1 LVRIQV
7 REREVHTPLRIAHG
21 TCQRGCLI
29 CRNSAEANTQ
39 QIVRL
44 SKIKVGGTF
53 PFQLANGAP
62 ALLFRTKTGVFAYQ
76 TICTHQGGVT
86 KYFSARKLLVCPVH
100 NASFDPFKKG
110 AVVAGPATNPL
121 PVVKVA
127 VKSGWVVLA

>member
-1 LVRIQV
+1 MALASAAATFV
-7 REREVHTPLRIAHG
+7 G
-21 TCQRGCLI
+21 TR
-29 CRNSAEANTQ
+29 AEAYTK
-39 QIVRL
+39 QIVQL

-86 KYFSARKLLVCPVH
+86 KYFSAKKVLVCPVH

-110 AVVAGPATNPL
+110 AVITGPATNPL
-121 PVVKVA
+121 PTVKVV
-127 VKSGWVVLA
+127 VKSGWVTLA

>member
-1 LVRIQV
+1 MKFTR
-7 REREVHTPLRIAHG
+7 RSALRMALASVAASFVG
-21 TCQRGCLI
+21 TK
-29 CRNSAEANTQ
+29 AEANTK

-44 SKIKVGGTF
+44 SRIKVGGTF

-121 PVVKVA
+121 PVVKVV
-127 VKSGWVVLA
+127 VKSGWVTLA

>member
-1 LVRIQV
+1 MALASAAATLFGAR
-7 REREVHTPLRIAHG
+7 
-21 TCQRGCLI
+21 
-29 CRNSAEANTQ
+29 AEANSK

-44 SKIKVGGTF
+44 SRIKVGGTF

-86 KYFSARKLLVCPVH
+86 KYFSAKKVLVCPVH

-110 AVVAGPATNPL
+110 TVVSGPATTPL
-121 PVVKVA
+121 PTVKVR
-127 VKSGWVVLA
+127 VQSGWVVLV

>member
-1 LVRIQV
+1 MKFTR
-7 REREVHTPLRIAHG
+7 RSALRMAFASVAATFVG
-21 TCQRGCLI
+21 TR
-29 CRNSAEANTQ
+29 AEANTQ

-44 SKIKVGGTF
+44 SRIKVGGTF

-86 KYFSARKLLVCPVH
+86 KYFSAKKLLVCPVH

-110 AVVAGPATNPL
+110 AVVTGPATNPL
-121 PVVKVA
+121 PTVKVTI
-127 VKSGWVVLA
+127 KSGWVVLS

>member
-1 LVRIQV
+1 MKFTR
-7 REREVHTPLRIAHG
+7 RSALRMALASVAATFVG
-21 TCQRGCLI
+21 TR
-29 CRNSAEANTQ
+29 AEANTK

-86 KYFSARKLLVCPVH
+86 KYFSAKKVLVCPVH

-110 AVVAGPATNPL
+110 AVVTGPATNPL
-121 PVVKVA
+121 PTVKVA
-127 VKSGWVVLA
+127 IKSGWVVLA

>member
-1 LVRIQV
+1 MALASMAASFVGAR
-7 REREVHTPLRIAHG
+7 
-21 TCQRGCLI
+21 
-29 CRNSAEANTQ
+29 AEANTK

-44 SKIKVGGTF
+44 SRVKVGGTF

-62 ALLFRTKTGVFAYQ
+62 ALLFHTKTGVFAYQ

-86 KYFSARKLLVCPVH
+86 KYFSAKKVLVCPVH

-110 AVVAGPATNPL
+110 AVVSGPATNPL
-121 PVVKVA
+121 PTVKVA